1 MSNFMDGYAEDS
13 NPAASNDSWKMD
25 LAKSCPALADAL
37 EGELGWKPGNK
48 KRPPFTLMVFA
59 KDGKLKASLSSVHAP
74 RTCWIE
80 IRSSGELLDCV
91 ETALATGTGSWQTKP
106 AK

>member
-1 MSNFMDGYAEDS
+1 MSNFMDGYSEET
-13 NPAASNDSWKMD
+13 NPAAANDDWKMP
-25 LAKSCPALADAL
+25 LAKTYPALADAL
-37 EGELGWKPGNK
+37 EGDPMWKPGNK

-59 KDGKLKASLSSVHAP
+59 KDGRLKVSLSSVHAP

-80 IRSSGELLDCV
+80 IKSSGELLDCV

-106 AK
+106 VK